1 MIPCCRLKE
10 MSWPLGPV
18 LVQWSKR
25 EAMPPQWTRELK
37 TRSTELVYAHGGASI
52 RAWRVGVCRLA
63 MSAYCCAALSCDAG
77 WHMSY
82 FMTVGQVI
90 NKLASFSHQ
99 EYNRVRRRDAA
110 LRFPLIIPS
119 TFCSSAFSGS
129 VRYSLVWGQL
139 ITLQESNT
147 GVSAAAGTTAPS
159 GLNNV

>member
-1 MIPCCRLKE
+1 

-110 LRFPLIIPS
+110 FAFPPYNTFNILFLCVFRLREIFI
-119 TFCSSAFSGS
+119 
-129 VRYSLVWGQL
+129 SLG
-139 ITLQESNT
+139 
-147 GVSAAAGTTAPS
+147 AAYHFTRE
-159 GLNNV
+159 